1 MLKLILQAG
10 FLSVAVQIALFLGA
24 LPAVFLLHAN
34 LPLQMAFSLPL
45 VVGLVAVGVPLVT
58 ERIFSKA
65 DPKPLH
71 LTGMGL
77 ALCAAVLAVGLAAF
91 LGVTRG
97 LVTVGEVQLPGLVA
111 LYFTSLFI
119 ARRWLA

>member
-10 FLSVAVQIALFLGA
+10 FLSVAVQVALFLGA
-24 LPAVFLLHAN
+24 LPAVFLLPAN

-45 VVGLVAVGVPLVT
+45 IVGLVAVGVPLVT

-65 DPKPLH
+65 GPKPLH
-71 LTGMGL
+71 LTGMGA
-77 ALCAAVLAVGLAAF
+77 ALCAAVLAIGLAAV

-97 LVTVGEVQLPGLVA
+97 LVTVGEAQLPGLVA
-111 LYFTSLFI
+111 LYFISLFI